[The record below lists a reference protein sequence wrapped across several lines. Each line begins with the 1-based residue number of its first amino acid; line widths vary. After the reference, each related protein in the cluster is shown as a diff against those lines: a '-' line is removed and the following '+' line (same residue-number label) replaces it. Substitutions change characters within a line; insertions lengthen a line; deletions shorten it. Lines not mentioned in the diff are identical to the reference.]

1 MDYAWQV
8 DLTFDSN
15 LECGIDARCE
25 NYKCIIVK
33 GCKSDGDCK
42 FGEKC
47 EKGICTVS
55 ERATSNEDLSCK
67 SNQDCSFSEI
77 CSRKNKCI
85 PRPPNYCT
93 SKEGKIKFTF

>member
-8 DLTFDSN
+8 DLTFYSN

-55 ERATSNEDLSCK
+55 ERATNLLCK
-67 SNQDCSFSEI
+67 SNQDCSFGEI
-77 CSRKNKCI
+77 CKKNKCI
-85 PRPPNYCT
+85 LRPSNYCT
-93 SKEGKIKFTF
+93 SKEGKLKFM